1 MKYLSKDGLEYLWN
15 KIKSALDKKQDKV
28 IASREYTGYYNNGA
42 NAVNSRVVFPFK
54 VTRNSATDI
63 WRIKCRIT
71 AVVPAHL
78 TSGIVTTWDID
89 FYGYGNNVKAQYIKV
104 THGAYCA
111 LTHMCVAF
119 PAKSAD
125 DIVYVGFEAASSSGN
140 HYAESGYARTV
151 TADLLA
157 YENCEVEAQE
167 TLIHWKDLTQ
177 DNFVLREIVLTT
189 TGYQETGDANTT
201 PYFEARLYNTFTAE
215 TALHAYGLCG
225 LNADKTGIVGIAGGT
240 SGTGTAKTPQTTH
253 GIRPEHLYYR
263 SGSSAAAA
271 GAAIS
276 GDTLYYQQNFDV
288 RYSMNWT
295 ASKTKFPIYTNLYL
309 VGTMG
314 ADGLFYVAD
323 VEQWIVS
330 ERTDTT
336 KAYMQFGRVYNANG
350 YNTSL
355 YEDVVVW
362 VYDTSKSAWVQW
374 ANTIGIPEEISEDDI
389 SGIVEDLEEETP
401 TNQLNYVSKRRLLS
415 FWSGVKSLF
424 NRNKIVVV
432 DCGTISSLPKTVSNS
447 AISSDHVCIKAELSS
462 PIAQSGDWTVTT
474 SNGSLT
480 ITGSLYSGHT
490 TTLKLYLGL
499 KGD

>member
-1 MKYLSKDGLEYLWN
+1 MKYLSKDGLEYLWG
-15 KIKSALDKKQDKV
+15 KIKTALDGKRDKV
-28 IASREYTGYYNNGA
+28 IDTRTYTGYYNNGA
-42 NAVNSRVVFPFK
+42 NEANSRNVFFCK
-54 VTRNSATDI
+54 VKRKSYYEP
-63 WRIKCRIT
+63 WRLKCRIIAET
-71 AVVPAHL
+71 PSYPN
-78 TSGIVTTWDID
+78 SGIYTNWEID
-89 FYGYGNNVKAQYIKV
+89 YYGYQSNVKAQYVKV
-104 THGAYCA
+104 NHGSYCA
-111 LTHMCVAF
+111 LTSMLTLYPV
-119 PAKSAD
+119 SASNNEC
-125 DIVYVGFEAASSSGN
+125 YFGFTCASSSSN
-140 HYAESGYARTV
+140 HYNSASYARTV
-151 TADLLA
+151 VVDLLE
-157 YENCEVEAQE
+157 YENCEIEM
-167 TLIHWKDLTQ
+167 LDNLLWWKDMTQ
-177 DNFVLREIVLTT
+177 ANYTSRDVGLTT
-189 TGYQETGDANTT
+189 SGYQETGDANTA

-225 LNADKTGIVGIAGGT
+225 LNADKTGVVGIAGGT

-263 SGSSAAAA
+263 YGSSAVAA
-271 GAAIS
+271 GTSIS

-288 RYSMNWT
+288 RYSMNWST
-295 ASKTKFPIYTNLYL
+295 ATKFPIYTNLYL

-350 YNTSL
+350 YSTSL

-374 ANTIGIPEEISEDDI
+374 ANTIGIPEEISADDI
-389 SGIVEDLEEETP
+389 SGIVDDLEEETP
-401 TNQLNYVSKRRLLS
+401 TNQLNYISKRRLLS
-415 FWSGVKSLF
+415 FWSGIKNLF
-424 NRNKIVVV
+424 NRSKIVVV

-447 AISSDHVCIKAELSS
+447 AISSDHVCVKAELSS

>member
-1 MKYLSKDGLEYLWN
+1 MKYLSKDGLEYLWS
-15 KIKSALDKKQDKV
+15 KIKTALDKKQDKV
-28 IASREYTGYYNNGA
+28 IASHEYTGYYNDGA
-42 NAVNSRVVFPFK
+42 NVANSRVVFPFK
-54 VTRNSATDI
+54 VTRNSAADI
-63 WRIKCRIT
+63 WRIKCRMS
-71 AVVPAHL
+71 AVVPAYP
-78 TSGIVTTWDID
+78 TSGIITTWDID

-104 THGAYCA
+104 THGTYCA

-119 PAKSAD
+119 PAKATD

-151 TADLLA
+151 AVDLLA
-157 YENCEVEAQE
+157 YENCEVEALD
-167 TLIHWKDLTQ
+167 TLTHWKDLTQ
-177 DNFVLREIVLTT
+177 ADFVLREITLTT
-189 TGYQETGDANTT
+189 TGYQETGDANTA
-201 PYFEARLYNTFTAE
+201 PYFEARLYDSFTAE

-225 LNADKTGIVGIAGGT
+225 LNADKTGVVGIAGGT
-240 SGTGTAKTPQTTH
+240 SGTGTAKTPQITY

-263 SGSSAAAA
+263 YGSSAVAA

-276 GDTLYYQQNFDV
+276 GDTLYYQNNFDV
-288 RYSMNWT
+288 RYSMNWSS
-295 ASKTKFPIYTNLYL
+295 ATKFPIHTNLYL
-309 VGTMG
+309 VGSMG

-350 YNTSL
+350 YSTSL
-355 YEDVVVW
+355 YEDVIVW
-362 VYDTSKSAWVQW
+362 VYDTAKSAWVQW
-374 ANTIGIPEEISEDDI
+374 ANTIGIPEEISADDI
-389 SGIVEDLEEETP
+389 SEIVEDLEEETP

-424 NRNKIVVV
+424 NRSKIVVI

-447 AISSDHVCIKAELSS
+447 AITSDHVCIKAELGDST
-462 PIAQSGDWTVTT
+462 AQRNNWTVVT
-474 SNGSLT
+474 SDGSLT
-480 ITGSLYSGHT
+480 VSGTISGS
-490 TTLKLYLGL
+490 TTLKLYMGL